1 MLHRGQVNF
10 WGASIYWQTTGPTSL
25 FVWKE
30 FVKTVIRE
38 ETSILPSDIIA
49 TRMLIWISQ
58 NNRFTLSLYY
68 LNVGPLFLYKK
79 HFEQVMKTYM
89 YLLFFMIEVTKQWI
103 KKNLR
108 MPCLIVAY
116 NRHAVM
122 HYCDR
127 KLRFSMSLERFEP
140 TMLVSL
146 VLLTSITCTVWST
159 TSPCFRDTGTSFL
172 LQININS
179 ENFCCVYETSCWYN
193 TSQTLSL
200 NDHLKWF
207 SQ

>member
-1 MLHRGQVNF
+1 MGLYFFIRN
-10 WGASIYWQTTGPTSL
+10 IL
-25 FVWKE
+25 NKLWKHICICC
-30 FVKTVIRE
+30 FLWSR
-38 ETSILPSDIIA
+38 L
-49 TRMLIWISQ
+49 
-58 NNRFTLSLYY
+58 LS
-68 LNVGPLFLYKK
+68 N
-79 HFEQVMKTYM
+79 E
-89 YLLFFMIEVTKQWI
+89 I
-103 KKNLR
+103 KNLR

-116 NRHAVM
+116 NRYAVM

-159 TSPCFRDTGTSFL
+159 TSPCCRDTGTSFL

-179 ENFCCVYETSCWYN
+179 ENFCCVSETNCWYN